1 MTELLSRMR
10 NLWRA
15 VRGRSYVGSEMDE
28 EFRAHIELRTE
39 DLIRAGV
46 SPAQAARRARLEFGG
61 LERYKEEGR
70 EARGLGL
77 LDAWSGDIRYALRA
91 LRRNPGFTVVALLT
105 VALGIGANT
114 AMFSVVNG
122 ILLRPLPYTDADEL
136 VLLYQSSPKSGELLG
151 RISYQ
156 DLEDWREQ
164 TRTIATMAGFA
175 PVPTILSGYGDPVEV
190 ELSYVTEDFFD
201 VLGVRI
207 ALGRALVPDDHRLRQ
222 RNAVI
227 SEGLWKTT
235 LGGDPAVIGQSI
247 LLRGEPFTVVGVA
260 PASLRHPTLSTS
272 VWVPHS
278 LVEPNMFANGMPA
291 RKDRYLQT
299 VARLA
304 PETDA
309 SQAQRELTGLASTLA
324 ATYPES
330 NEDWNAA
337 TVIPLHAS
345 IVGDVDQ
352 ALMVVLGVVGF
363 ILLIVCANL
372 ANLLLARGS
381 ARRREIAVRSALGA
395 GKRRIVRQLLTESIV
410 LACLGGVLG
419 VALSYWGLQTIL
431 ALSADT
437 LPRIDDVRL
446 DARVIIFGLVLAAT
460 TGVLFGLAPALRM
473 AHNSPQHDLR
483 GGRGAVGADGHRLRS
498 LLVVAEVSL
507 AVLLVIGAGLMAR
520 SFLALRSVDPGFQPD
535 RVLAVA
541 MQINYTGVPPDEI
554 AQFLVQ
560 RREEILRRVRQLP
573 GVEDAGMINVFPLRQ
588 EGAFSLEY
596 TRAGPGATPG
606 EPGVHADTRYVDPGY
621 LRTMGIPLLR
631 GEHLPERLAQGAQ
644 VPVVM
649 SENAARQLWP
659 DEDPVGRSIN
669 VPWGQAVVVGI
680 AGDVRQIG
688 LDEAP
693 PPAVYFPQLIAP
705 RLLATLVVRT
715 AGQPLALAAPIR
727 QLIKDVDPNQPI
739 RSIAP
744 LTTIMSESIAQDR
757 FFTLLFAVFGG
768 LALVLAAVGIYG
780 VLAYSV
786 RQRSQEIGV
795 RMALGARAFD
805 VLRMVAGAGMQ
816 LVMAGIVIGTVAAL
830 ALGRLLRSQLY
841 GISPADP
848 LAFASALGFL
858 GAIALLAT
866 YIPARRAT
874 RVPPMTALRPD

>member
-1 MTELLSRMR
+1 
-10 NLWRA
+10 
-15 VRGRSYVGSEMDE
+15 
-28 EFRAHIELRTE
+28 
-39 DLIRAGV
+39 
-46 SPAQAARRARLEFGG
+46 
-61 LERYKEEGR
+61 
-70 EARGLGL
+70 
-77 LDAWSGDIRYALRA
+77 
-91 LRRNPGFTVVALLT
+91 
-105 VALGIGANT
+105 
-114 AMFSVVNG
+114 
-122 ILLRPLPYTDADEL
+122 
-136 VLLYQSSPKSGELLG
+136 
-151 RISYQ
+151 
-156 DLEDWREQ
+156 
-164 TRTIATMAGFA
+164 
-175 PVPTILSGYGDPVEV
+175 
-190 ELSYVTEDFFD
+190 
-201 VLGVRI
+201 
-207 ALGRALVPDDHRLRQ
+207 
-222 RNAVI
+222 
-227 SEGLWKTT
+227 
-235 LGGDPAVIGQSI
+235 
-247 LLRGEPFTVVGVA
+247 
-260 PASLRHPTLSTS
+260 
-272 VWVPHS
+272 
-278 LVEPNMFANGMPA
+278 
-291 RKDRYLQT
+291 
-299 VARLA
+299 
-304 PETDA
+304 
-309 SQAQRELTGLASTLA
+309 
-324 ATYPES
+324 
-330 NEDWNAA
+330 
-337 TVIPLHAS
+337 
-345 IVGDVDQ
+345 
-352 ALMVVLGVVGF
+352 
-363 ILLIVCANL
+363 
-372 ANLLLARGS
+372 
-381 ARRREIAVRSALGA
+381 
-395 GKRRIVRQLLTESIV
+395 
-410 LACLGGVLG
+410 
-419 VALSYWGLQTIL
+419 
-431 ALSADT
+431 
-437 LPRIDDVRL
+437 
-446 DARVIIFGLVLAAT
+446 
-460 TGVLFGLAPALRM
+460 
-473 AHNSPQHDLR
+473 
-483 GGRGAVGADGHRLRS
+483 
-498 LLVVAEVSL
+498 LVVAEVSL

-744 LTTIMSESIAQDR
+744 LTVVMSESIAQDR
-757 FFTLLFAVFGG
+757 FFTLLFAIFGG

-795 RMALGARAFD
+795 RMALGARAVD

-816 LVMAGIVIGTVAAL
+816 LVMAGIIIGTVAAL
-830 ALGRLLRSQLY
+830 VLGRLLRSQLY
-841 GISPADP
+841 DISPADP
-848 LAFASALGFL
+848 LAFASALAFL
-858 GAIALLAT
+858 AAIALLAT